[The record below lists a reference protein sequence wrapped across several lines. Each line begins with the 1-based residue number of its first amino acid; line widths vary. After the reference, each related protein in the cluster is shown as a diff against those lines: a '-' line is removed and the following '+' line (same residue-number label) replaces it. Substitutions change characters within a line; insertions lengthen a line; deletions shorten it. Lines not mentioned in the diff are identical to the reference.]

1 MRGLL
6 VPALAA
12 LALLVFVAAPP
23 YSLAEKAWRIG
34 YGLCH
39 QQADRSFFVG
49 GRQLPLCARDSG
61 TYLGA
66 LATLACMMATRRRRG
81 TYLPH
86 PVVLGLLALGAVF
99 FVVDGANSY
108 AEALPLLPRL
118 YTPDNRLRLLSG
130 LLLGTGVAA
139 VLLPLFNYTMW
150 REAPDERPL
159 SGRAVVAL
167 PPSLLLTYLAVT
179 QAPAWFYGT
188 LTALLSFSVL
198 LVLASVN
205 GLLVTVI
212 LRRDRQG
219 MNWRDVVQLL
229 SYGLLLTAVELG
241 GLSFARHLA
250 ESALL

>member
-1 MRGLL
+1 ML

-12 LALLVFVAAPP
+12 LVLLIFVVAPP
-23 YSLAEKAWRIG
+23 HGLAEKAWRIG

-49 GRQLPLCARDSG
+49 GRQLPLCARDTG

-66 LATLACMMATRRRRG
+66 LAALACMMATRQRRG
-81 TYLPH
+81 TLLPH

-108 AEALPLLPRL
+108 AGSLPLLPRL

-130 LLLGTGVAA
+130 LLLGTGMAA
-139 VLLPLFNYTMW
+139 VLLPLFNYTVW
-150 REAPDERPL
+150 REAPDERAL
-159 SGRAVVAL
+159 SRLALAAL
-167 PPSLLLTYLAVT
+167 PPALLLSFVAVT
-179 QAPAWFYGT
+179 QGPSWFYGP
-188 LTALLSFSVL
+188 LTALLAFSVL

-219 MNWRDVVQLL
+219 TEWRDVVQLL
-229 SYGLLLTAVELG
+229 SWGLLLTTVELG
-241 GLSFARHLA
+241 VLSFARHLA
-250 ESALL
+250 ESALP